1 MRYRARWPCLYE
13 ETCIKRTNAR
23 TLVADR
29 AVLNEDIR
37 AYRVRLIAADGK
49 QVGIVPREDALS
61 EARGAGL
68 DLVLIAPDA
77 DPPVVK
83 VMDYGK
89 HLFDKKKAK
98 AAQRKR
104 QKQTHVKEVRF
115 RLGTEEG
122 DYQVKLRN
130 LVRFLEEGDKAK
142 ISLRFKGREM
152 AHPEYGATL
161 LKRIE
166 GDLEPL
172 ANVETEP
179 RLEGRQLTMV
189 LAPKRRG
196 K

>member
-1 MRYRARWPCLYE
+1 M
-13 ETCIKRTNAR
+13 
-23 TLVADR
+23 
-29 AVLNEDIR
+29 NEDIR
-37 AYRVRLIAADGK
+37 AFRVRLIGSDGT
-49 QVGIVPREDALS
+49 QLGIVAREDALS
-61 EARGAGL
+61 EARSAGL
-68 DLVLIAPDA
+68 DLVLIAPEA
-77 DPPVVK
+77 EPPVVK

-104 QKQTHVKEVRF
+104 QKQTHVKEVKF
-115 RLGTEEG
+115 RPGTEEG
-122 DYQVKLRN
+122 DYQIKLRN
-130 LVRFLEEGDKAK
+130 LMRFLEEGDKTK

-152 AHPEYGATL
+152 AHPELGATL

-172 ANVETEP
+172 ASVETEP

-189 LAPKRRG
+189 LAPKRRR

>member
-1 MRYRARWPCLYE
+1 M
-13 ETCIKRTNAR
+13 
-23 TLVADR
+23 
-29 AVLNEDIR
+29 NEDIR
-37 AYRVRLIAADGK
+37 AFQVRLISSDGT
-49 QVGIVPREDALS
+49 QLGIVPREDALS
-61 EARGAGL
+61 EARSAGL
-68 DLVLIAPDA
+68 DLVLIAPEA
-77 DPPVVK
+77 EPPVVK

-104 QKQTHVKEVRF
+104 QKQTHVKEVKF
-115 RLGTEEG
+115 RPGTEEG
-122 DYQVKLRN
+122 DYQIKLRN
-130 LVRFLEEGDKAK
+130 LIRFLEEGDKTK

-152 AHPEYGATL
+152 AHPELGATL

-172 ANVETEP
+172 ASVEAEP

-189 LAPKRRG
+189 LAPRRRR

>member
-1 MRYRARWPCLYE
+1 
-13 ETCIKRTNAR
+13 
-23 TLVADR
+23 
-29 AVLNEDIR
+29 LNEDIR
-37 AYRVRLIAADGK
+37 ASRVRLISSDGT
-49 QVGIVPREDALS
+49 QLGIVPREDALS
-61 EARGAGL
+61 EARSAGL
-68 DLVLIAPDA
+68 DLVLIAPEA

-104 QKQTHVKEVRF
+104 QKQTHVKEVKF
-115 RLGTEEG
+115 RPGTEEG
-122 DYQVKLRN
+122 DYQIKLRN
-130 LVRFLEEGDKAK
+130 LMRFLEEGDKTK

-152 AHPEYGATL
+152 AHPELGATL

-172 ANVETEP
+172 ASVEAEP

-189 LAPKRRG
+189 LAPRRRR

>member
-1 MRYRARWPCLYE
+1 M
-13 ETCIKRTNAR
+13 
-23 TLVADR
+23 
-29 AVLNEDIR
+29 
-37 AYRVRLIAADGK
+37 RLIASAGN

-104 QKQTHVKEVRF
+104 QKQTQVKEVRF
-115 RLGTEEG
+115 RLGTEQS
-122 DYQVKLRN
+122 DYDVKLRN
-130 LVRFLEEGDKAK
+130 LIRFLAEGDKTK
-142 ISLRFKGREM
+142 ITLRFKGREM
-152 AHPEYGATL
+152 AHPEYGGTL

-166 GDLEPL
+166 KDLEDV
-172 ANVETEP
+172 AQVETHP

-189 LAPKRRG
+189 LAPRRKG
-196 K
+196 R

>member
-1 MRYRARWPCLYE
+1 M
-13 ETCIKRTNAR
+13 
-23 TLVADR
+23 
-29 AVLNEDIR
+29 LNEDIR
-37 AYRVRLIAADGK
+37 AFRVRLIGSDGT
-49 QVGIVPREDALS
+49 QLGIVAREDALS
-61 EARGAGL
+61 EARSAGL
-68 DLVLIAPDA
+68 DLVLIAPEA
-77 DPPVVK
+77 EPPVVK

-104 QKQTHVKEVRF
+104 QKQTHVKEVKF
-115 RLGTEEG
+115 RPGTEEG
-122 DYQVKLRN
+122 DYQIKLRN
-130 LVRFLEEGDKAK
+130 LIRFLEEGDKTK

-152 AHPEYGATL
+152 AHPELGATL

-172 ANVETEP
+172 ASVEAEP

-189 LAPKRRG
+189 LAPKRRR

>member
-1 MRYRARWPCLYE
+1 M
-13 ETCIKRTNAR
+13 
-23 TLVADR
+23 
-29 AVLNEDIR
+29 NEDIR
-37 AYRVRLIAADGK
+37 AFQVRLISSDGT
-49 QVGIVPREDALS
+49 QLGIVPREDALS
-61 EARGAGL
+61 EARSAGL
-68 DLVLIAPDA
+68 DLVLIAPEA
-77 DPPVVK
+77 EPPVVK

-104 QKQTHVKEVRF
+104 QKQTHVKEVKF
-115 RLGTEEG
+115 RPGTEEG
-122 DYQVKLRN
+122 DYQIKLRN
-130 LVRFLEEGDKAK
+130 LIRFLEEGDKTK

-152 AHPEYGATL
+152 AHPELGATL

-172 ANVETEP
+172 ASVEAEP

-189 LAPKRRG
+189 LAPKRRR